1 MTLHNPFAGE
11 TPFPPA
17 GDDVILKYTT
27 SDILKLYTL
36 YGPDPREAMKVEPG
50 TNRISGHFW
59 TTLLGRAEMH
69 DPHVLFN
76 LLKVGLKQR
85 DGERLV
91 PLKRPAEWWDD
102 LPFSFADTADII
114 TSGLT
119 WSRWGMTPD
128 QLADMMR
135 EQAARV
141 REEMEGGSALENPP
155 MATTESPTSSAS

>member
-11 TPFPPA
+11 TPFPLA
-17 GDDVILKYTT
+17 GEDVILKFTT
-27 SDILKLYTL
+27 SNILQLYTL

-85 DGERLV
+85 DGDRLV

-114 TSGLT
+114 TAGVT

-135 EQAARV
+135 QQAAQV
-141 REEMEGGSALENPP
+141 AEEIEGGAPENPP
-155 MATTESPTSSAS
+155 TATTESPTSFAS